1 MFIAYSQSLQSRV
14 FLLVKISPV
23 IVVGGW
29 YVQKHKLA
37 SLSFCS
43 LFSFICINSL
53 YSLCCLLSLYLF
65 SVFGWSFV
73 YYSMLISPSVSIFCL
88 YCLFH
93 SLLVVSIS
101 VFACCCFLFYSIFFG
116 STFLSSFSLSFVG
129 THQCFNKHDLLTQC

>member
-43 LFSFICINSL
+43 FFSFICFRSL
-53 YSLCCLLSLYLF
+53 YSLCCLFSLYLF

-73 YYSMLISPSVSIFCL
+73 YYSMLISPSVSIFL
-88 YCLFH
+88 LILF
-93 SLLVVSIS
+93 V
-101 VFACCCFLFYSIFFG
+101 
-116 STFLSSFSLSFVG
+116 SFSFGRLYFCICLLLFFVLFNFFWLDFLVKFFSFFCRNSSVL
-129 THQCFNKHDLLTQC
+129 Q